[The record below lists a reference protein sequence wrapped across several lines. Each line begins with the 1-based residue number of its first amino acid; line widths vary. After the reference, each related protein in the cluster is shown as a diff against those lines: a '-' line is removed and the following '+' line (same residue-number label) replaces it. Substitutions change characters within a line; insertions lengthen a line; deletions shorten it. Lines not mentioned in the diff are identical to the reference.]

1 MGFVDFI
8 ENEYLA
14 LSENFLNH
22 VAYIFEGKERK
33 PWKYRNKNIVFL
45 LHGYLQGDAAFR
57 NLEKHLYERGMNVE
71 SESYP
76 FWRDLEIVEMQLLQK
91 IESINEKTGRKVDLV
106 GHSLGGLVSR
116 SIAQKFPHFVSRVI
130 TLGTPHKGT
139 YAAFLG
145 FFTKSARQ
153 MIPGSSYLKKL
164 NSLPLPEGVK
174 FYSIY
179 SLRDYAV
186 IPRESARLEGAIN
199 IPVENLGH
207 VGLICFHT
215 YNLIADILE
224 GKFDAIEEGKVVRLN
239 MRRLRNRSE
248 KF

>member
-1 MGFVDFI
+1 MGLFDYL

-14 LSENFLNH
+14 VIENFLNH
-22 VAYIFEGKERK
+22 VTYIFEGKARL
-33 PWKYRNKNIVFL
+33 PWKFPHKNIVFL
-45 LHGYLQGDAAFR
+45 LHGYLQGDAAFK
-57 NLEKHLYERGMNVE
+57 NLERHLYERGMNVE

-76 FWRDLEIVEMQLLQK
+76 FWRDLEKVELQVLNK
-91 IESINEKTGRKVDLV
+91 LHSICEKTGKKVDLV

-116 SIAQKFPHFVSRVI
+116 AIAQKFPQYVNRVI

-139 YAAFLG
+139 YTAFLG

-164 NSLPLPEGVK
+164 NSTPLPDGVK

-179 SLRDYAV
+179 SLRDIAI

-199 IPVENLGH
+199 IPIENLGH
-207 VGLICFHT
+207 VGLIGFHT

-224 GKFDAIEEGKVVRLN
+224 GKFDTVEESKIVRLN
-239 MRRLRNRSE
+239 NR
-248 KF
+248 KIKKNIK